1 MTRSINDHVVNPAND
16 LLTIRAIDEPG
27 AAVSYTHLT
36 LPTKA

>member
-27 AAVSYTHLT
+27 AGGADQRSLT
-36 LPTKA
+36 